1 MIDHVWTVVCSQ
13 AVIDR
18 DTNNVSLHNVT
29 EQLTIREKPNP
40 DASALIMLDIV
51 TLWARSDLGIPAHG
65 QSRLTFVSPSG
76 KTKAGPFLFDI
87 DLSEY
92 RRYRTRTRLHTLPV
106 GEPGRYVFH
115 IDYKDE
121 NGQRWRKVAAVPL
134 EVTFEPPEES
144 KQAPDEA
151 K

>member
-18 DTNNVSLHNVT
+18 DTNNVSLHNVA
-29 EQLTIREKPNP
+29 EQITIQDRPDP
-40 DASALIMLDIV
+40 DASALIPLEVV
-51 TLWARSDLGIPAHG
+51 TLWARSDLSIPSRG
-65 QSRLTFVSPSG
+65 QGRFTFVSPSG
-76 KTKAGPFLFDI
+76 KTKVGPTLFDI

-92 RRYRTRTRLHTLPV
+92 RRYRTRTRLRVLPV
-106 GEPGRYVFH
+106 GEPGRYIFRV
-115 IDYKDE
+115 DYKDE

-134 EVTFEPPEES
+134 EVTFESPEES
-144 KQAPDEA
+144 EQAPDEA